1 MPQCVRARFT
11 RGLPRS
17 AGTCSEHVWTKEGRG
32 LEAGGWG
39 AGRAAA
45 DSVAAQASA
54 GAWPATHLQLLKD
67 FLLGLELFIWLALL
81 VALHEHSL
89 TGSRACRRVQRLN
102 LAVYPLS
109 KKTKGTRKE

>member
-1 MPQCVRARFT
+1 M
-11 RGLPRS
+11 
-17 AGTCSEHVWTKEGRG
+17 
-32 LEAGGWG
+32 EAGRWG
-39 AGRAAA
+39 AGRAGHGL
-45 DSVAAQASA
+45 SSTAAQASA

-109 KKTKGTRKE
+109 KKTQGTRKE

>member
-1 MPQCVRARFT
+1 MSRGAKLALGVRVTTA
-11 RGLPRS
+11 
-17 AGTCSEHVWTKEGRG
+17 AGTPPEPRPRG
-32 LEAGGWG
+32 EA
-39 AGRAAA
+39 AAA